1 MDLRTLDSVES
12 IRAVAP
18 AWDSLWQR
26 SGVTMP
32 TARAELVAQW
42 LECFAPGKA
51 AQSLVVEQ
59 DGEFL
64 AALPLVG
71 RRIRRLLTVG
81 DVTWN
86 EWSPSGELL
95 LDPQC
100 DVGAVLS
107 CLLDGL
113 VRLDWPLLWLDL
125 APIESPWWRDFLYV
139 LARQQISVDV
149 HPRYR
154 IGQVELSGDFDAYLG
169 SRSKNL
175 RRNLR
180 RDAKRIADLGGTSL
194 EWRCQFNAELI
205 EEELR
210 RVFEVEDRSWKQFHG
225 QTVLRMPG
233 MFEFY
238 CRQARQ
244 LAEWG
249 MLRIATLE
257 LDGQPIAFEMGWTAK
272 RVYHSFK
279 VGFDAAYRDYG
290 PGHLLRRAIV
300 ERLCQSQDT
309 VTIDFQGPMTE
320 ALAAWSTRTYP
331 IGRIVLTADGLGG
344 RLALVGYRGMS
355 RLIRRLRQSGRNDSP
370 DS

>member
-1 MDLRTLDSVES
+1 MDFRKLDSVES
-12 IRAVAP
+12 IRAAAP

-42 LECFAPGKA
+42 VEHFAPGRA
-51 AQSLVVEQ
+51 LQALVVVK

-64 AALPLVG
+64 AALPLAG

-100 DVGAVLS
+100 DVDAVLG

-113 VRLDWPLLWLDL
+113 TRLGWPLLWLDL
-125 APIESPWWRDFLYV
+125 APIESPWWRSFLDV
-139 LARQQISVDV
+139 IGHRQLSADV

-154 IGQVELSGDFDAYLG
+154 IGQVELSGDFDAYLS

-180 RDAKRIADLGGTSL
+180 RDAKRIADVGGTSL

-210 RVFEVEDRSWKQFHG
+210 RVFEVEDRSWKQSHG

-257 LDGQPIAFEMGWTAK
+257 VGGRPIAFEMGWTAK

-279 VGFDAAYRDYG
+279 VGFDAVYRDYG

-300 ERLCQSQDT
+300 ERLCQSRDAD
-309 VTIDFQGPMTE
+309 TIDFQGPMTE

-331 IGRIVLTADGLGG
+331 IGRIVLAADGFAG
-344 RLALVGYRGMS
+344 RLALAGYRSMS
-355 RLIRRLRQSGRNDSP
+355 RLMRGVRKAGYNDSL